1 MNGLQLDSTI
11 LIKLS
16 PNTVANEGLWGGGGA
31 LKDHDAEDFCG
42 NATLTVL
49 VLL

>member
-1 MNGLQLDSTI
+1 MRACG
-11 LIKLS
+11 
-16 PNTVANEGLWGGGGA
+16 EGGGA

-42 NATLTVL
+42 NATLAVL